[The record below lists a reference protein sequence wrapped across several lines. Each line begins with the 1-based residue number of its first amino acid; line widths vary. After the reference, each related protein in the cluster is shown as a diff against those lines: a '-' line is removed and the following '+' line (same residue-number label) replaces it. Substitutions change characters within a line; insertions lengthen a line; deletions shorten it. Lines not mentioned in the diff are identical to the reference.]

1 MMSNMVVEEVIVY
14 IVYIISTDIQD
25 WKKIIYVPAVKTFV
39 IVLGVILS
47 KIFLKFKK
55 QQIN

>member
-1 MMSNMVVEEVIVY
+1 MMMSNMVVEEVIVY

-25 WKKIIYVPAVKTFV
+25 CKKIIYVPAVKTFV

-55 QQIN
+55 Q